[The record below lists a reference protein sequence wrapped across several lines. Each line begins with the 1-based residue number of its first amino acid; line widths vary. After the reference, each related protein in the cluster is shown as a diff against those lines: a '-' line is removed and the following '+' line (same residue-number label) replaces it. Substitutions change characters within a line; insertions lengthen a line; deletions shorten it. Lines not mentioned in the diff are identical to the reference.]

1 MAKRLRID
9 YKHRRKEDI
18 CLDDYPWCKPHPVL
32 VKHINLYK
40 IVIYSQTDY
49 AFKGHRHSYT
59 VSGAGKGYCASGGY
73 GQNNEI
79 KFPTVESALL
89 DSLKYVTKD
98 ENELKIIRREALLE
112 EIL

>member
-1 MAKRLRID
+1 MAKRLRVT
-9 YKHRRKEDI
+9 YKHPKKDI
-18 CLDDYPWCKPHPVL
+18 YLDDYPWCDPHSVL
-32 VKHINLYK
+32 TKHINLYK

-73 GQNNEI
+73 GENNEI
-79 KFPTVESALL
+79 VFPTVESALV
-89 DSLKYVTKD
+89 DSVKYVGNGEQEIK
-98 ENELKIIRREALLE
+98 KIKREVLLE